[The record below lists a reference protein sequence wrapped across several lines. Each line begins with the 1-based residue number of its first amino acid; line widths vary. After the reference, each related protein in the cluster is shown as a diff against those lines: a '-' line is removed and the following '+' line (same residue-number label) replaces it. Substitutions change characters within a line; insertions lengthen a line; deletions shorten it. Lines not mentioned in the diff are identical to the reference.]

1 MDIIKLNN
9 SFQEKSSNSTVENSY
24 TENHFLKDENSK
36 ISTEE
41 LCSGLLIIYGIL
53 ESKSAY
59 FLIEP
64 FAPHSLQDV
73 VWFSPSVISSTITKP
88 LFLFYQIL
96 RLFET
101 FHTLGYYCT
110 VNSLQNILLGNCL
123 CLHLSAS
130 SVSIGDVM
138 TETSDMNADHSN
150 GSNTKPNLKSKENEI
165 CLPFQHLGLPD
176 LIDKW
181 VKKEISNFD
190 YLMALNMIAGRRLG
204 DPNYHPVLPW
214 VTDFTSPNGKHR
226 DLTKSKFRI
235 NKGDSQLDITFKNVS
250 DSDDDRR
257 ENPPHHVSGVLSE
270 ITYHVYLARRTPKSV
285 LQKHVRAKWEPNEY
299 PVNMRRLQEWTPD
312 ECIPEFYT
320 DATIFQSIHADLPD
334 LGIPAWADSPE
345 DFIRLHRKAL
355 ESDYVC
361 AHLHDW
367 IDLTFGYKLVGVAAE
382 KAKNVYLHLVDHHQT
397 ISSHGVVQLFEQP
410 HPKQHRHHDMVL
422 YPSMVNL
429 EDGLEHEMRD
439 VSNEGI
445 YFILGITKKMTCEL
459 FNVVGCDRPIIRAR
473 GSCVTYTTICSIWC

>member
-1 MDIIKLNN
+1 MFNLEIIKLNN
-9 SFQEKSSNSTVENSY
+9 SSAENCSDATDENSY
-24 TENHFLKDENSK
+24 SDKNLLKDETTEF
-36 ISTEE
+36 STEQR
-41 LCSGLLIIYGIL
+41 LSGLLTVYGIL

-59 FLIEP
+59 FVLEP

-88 LFLFYQIL
+88 LFLLYQIL
-96 RLFET
+96 KLFET
-101 FHTLGYYCT
+101 FHALGYYCT

-123 CLHLSAS
+123 WLHLSAS
-130 SVSIGDVM
+130 SSNIGDLV
-138 TETSDMNADHSN
+138 TETNGERVQGSEIKSD
-150 GSNTKPNLKSKENEI
+150 SKEIGAYEVSF
-165 CLPFQHLGLPD
+165 PFQKFGLPE

-181 VKKEISNFD
+181 VRKEISNFD

-204 DPNYHPVLPW
+204 EPNYHPVLPW

-235 NKGDSQLDITFKNVS
+235 NKGDFQLDITFKNVS
-250 DSDDDRR
+250 DSDDDLT

-270 ITYHVYLARRTPKSV
+270 ITYHVYLARCTPKSV

-299 PVNMRRLQEWTPD
+299 PSNMQRLQEWTPD

-320 DATIFQSIHADLPD
+320 DPTIFKSIHADLPD
-334 LGIPAWADSPE
+334 LGIPSWAESPE
-345 DFIRLHRKAL
+345 EFIRLHRKAL

-361 AHLHDW
+361 DHLHDW
-367 IDLTFGYKLVGVAAE
+367 IDLTFGYKLMGVAAE
-382 KAKNVYLHLVDHHQT
+382 KAKNVYLHLVDQHQT

-445 YFILGITKKMTCEL
+445 YL
-459 FNVVGCDRPIIRAR
+459 FKRF
-473 GSCVTYTTICSIWC
+473 

>member
-1 MDIIKLNN
+1 M
-9 SFQEKSSNSTVENSY
+9 
-24 TENHFLKDENSK
+24 
-36 ISTEE
+36 
-41 LCSGLLIIYGIL
+41 
-53 ESKSAY
+53 
-59 FLIEP
+59 
-64 FAPHSLQDV
+64 
-73 VWFSPSVISSTITKP
+73 
-88 LFLFYQIL
+88 
-96 RLFET
+96 
-101 FHTLGYYCT
+101 

-130 SVSIGDVM
+130 SVNIGDI
-138 TETSDMNADHSN
+138 ETLDKEGDQSRASKM
-150 GSNTKPNLKSKENEI
+150 KPDVGSKENKI
-165 CLPFQHLGLPD
+165 CLPFQHLGLPE

-235 NKGDSQLDITFKNVS
+235 NKGDSQLDITFKNVA
-250 DSDDDRR
+250 DSDEDLA

-299 PVNMRRLQEWTPD
+299 PANMRRLQEWTPD

-345 DFIRLHRKAL
+345 EFIRLHRKAL

-382 KAKNVYLHLVDHHQT
+382 KAKNVYLHLVDQHQT
-397 ISSHGVVQLFEQP
+397 INSHGVVQLFEQP

-439 VSNEGI
+439 VANEGAHFFLLSGEASPTFGHANANFSVFTDRI
-445 YFILGITKKMTCEL
+445 RNEFLKK
-459 FNVVGCDRPIIRAR
+459 
-473 GSCVTYTTICSIWC
+473 SIMIMI

>member
-1 MDIIKLNN
+1 MQDISRRFAGQLFNLKVIKLIH
-9 SFQEKSSNSTVENSY
+9 SFTENS
-24 TENHFLKDENSK
+24 DASAENSHSDK
-36 ISTEE
+36 NFQKDDATE
-41 LCSGLLIIYGIL
+41 LFTQQRLSGLLTIYGIL
-53 ESKSAY
+53 ESESAY
-59 FLIEP
+59 FVLEP

-73 VWFSPSVISSTITKP
+73 VWFSPSVISSTVTKP

-96 RLFET
+96 KLFET
-101 FHTLGYYCT
+101 FHALGYYCT
-110 VNSLQNILLGNCL
+110 VNSLRNIFLGNCL
-123 CLHLSAS
+123 WLHLSAIS
-130 SVSIGDVM
+130 ANVGDFVA
-138 TETSDMNADHSN
+138 ETSHTN
-150 GSNTKPNLKSKENEI
+150 GEKSPGFEVTKCDSTVKEIGVYEVPF
-165 CLPFQHLGLPD
+165 PFQKLGLPD
-176 LIDKW
+176 LIERW

-190 YLMALNMIAGRRLG
+190 YLMALNFIAGRRPG

-214 VTDFTSPNGKHR
+214 VTDFTSPNGKYR

-235 NKGDSQLDITFKNVS
+235 NKGDFQLDVTFKNVS
-250 DSDDDRR
+250 DSDEDLT

-299 PVNMRRLQEWTPD
+299 PANMQRLQEWTPD

-320 DATIFQSIHADLPD
+320 DSKIFKSIHGDLPD
-334 LGIPAWADSPE
+334 LGVPTWAESPDE
-345 DFIRLHRKAL
+345 FIRLHRKAL

-361 AHLHDW
+361 DHLHDW

-382 KAKNVYLHLVDHHQT
+382 KAKNVYLHLVDQHQT

-429 EDGLEHEMRD
+429 EDGLEHEMHD

-445 YFILGITKKMTCEL
+445 
-459 FNVVGCDRPIIRAR
+459 R
-473 GSCVTYTTICSIWC
+473 